1 MTLHIEHFKK
11 KLTEERDLIERE
23 LRSVG
28 RVNPDNT
35 NDWEPTAGSLNI
47 DPAEEEERAGAATDF
62 EDRSAIEFELEKRLI
77 TKELAAC
84 GIQSVY
90 TSPQNLSVNTINKYL
105 ELKARG
111 LV

>member
-1 MTLHIEHFKK
+1 VIFFENT
-11 KLTEERDLIERE
+11 E
-23 LRSVG
+23 LRKLLDKSA
-28 RVNPDNT
+28 DNT
-35 NDWEPTAGSLNI
+35 FEIYYKTI
-47 DPAEEEERAGAATDF
+47 AEK
-62 EDRSAIEFELEKRLI
+62 FELEKRLI

-90 TSPQNLSVNTINKYL
+90 TTPQNLSVNTINKYL